1 MRGRNGRRKQ
11 PPYWVNYD
19 KFGKS
24 LKHSVAED
32 DDYCSS
38 TILPLAYSN
47 RLNFDRN
54 DRPSRF
60 SDSASSGNTIAST
73 SRTMRPPGSPR
84 ATLTGPPFT
93 VPLAVVPV
101 AR

>member
-1 MRGRNGRRKQ
+1 MREPNGRRK
-11 PPYWVNYD
+11 PPSHRVNYD
-19 KFGKS
+19 KFGKG
-24 LKHSVAED
+24 LKHGAAGG

-73 SRTMRPPGSPR
+73 SRTMRPPSSTMASLVG
-84 ATLTGPPFT
+84 AAFT
-93 VPLAVVPV
+93 VPFAVVTV

>member
-24 LKHSVAED
+24 LKHSVAKS

-73 SRTMRPPGSPR
+73 SDKMRPPSSTMAGLCGAFFAVPS
-84 ATLTGPPFT
+84 AVVT
-93 VPLAVVPV
+93 VPG
-101 AR
+101 